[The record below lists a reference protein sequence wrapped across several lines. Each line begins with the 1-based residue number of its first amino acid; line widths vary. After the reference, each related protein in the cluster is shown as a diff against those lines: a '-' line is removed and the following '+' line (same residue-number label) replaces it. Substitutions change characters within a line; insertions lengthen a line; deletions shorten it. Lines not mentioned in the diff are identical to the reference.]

1 MTCDLFVGERGVSLT
16 NQCFGVREEGVVV
29 IGWLG
34 ANGKRL
40 FSVGVSVLAICLL
53 ASCTG

>member
-1 MTCDLFVGERGVSLT
+1 MSLT

-53 ASCTG
+53 VVLVDLYASILNC

>member
-1 MTCDLFVGERGVSLT
+1 MGLT
-16 NQCFGVREEGVVV
+16 DQRFGVREEGVVV
-29 IGWLG
+29 NGWFG

-53 ASCTG
+53 VVLVDLYASVLNC